1 MCKATGSWIAK
12 MGCDCETDAAGMKSG
27 VRLAEVVIREAF
39 TIWELSISLTGLN
52 RGDLLKEFRRVGA
65 RDMIK
70 QRD

>member
-1 MCKATGSWIAK
+1 MGS
-12 MGCDCETDAAGMKSG
+12 DCETDAAGMKPG
-27 VRLAEVVIREAF
+27 IRLAKVVIREAF

-52 RGDLLKEFRRVGA
+52 PGDLLKEFTRVSA